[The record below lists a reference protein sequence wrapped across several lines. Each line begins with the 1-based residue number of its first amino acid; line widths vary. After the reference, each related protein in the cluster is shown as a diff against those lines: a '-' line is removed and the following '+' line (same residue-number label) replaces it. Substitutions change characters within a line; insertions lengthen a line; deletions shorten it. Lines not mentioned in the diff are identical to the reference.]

1 MLIKKRALV
10 PGPFSRSLFKTSD
23 QTKEYLIKQ
32 NNQWFSQGGLELV
45 IVFKQLIKMA
55 KLHIMV
61 VNSILLARVRVRFQ
75 QLTISKTSKCC
86 SIPMVLCVMVEQNI
100 HNIPSWN
107 IKGKF
112 CWDDFFVLD
121 KERTFSQ
128 K

>member
-10 PGPFSRSLFKTSD
+10 PGPFPRSLFKASD

-45 IVFKQLIKMA
+45 IVFEQLIKMA
-55 KLHIMV
+55 KLHIMF

-75 QLTISKTSKCC
+75 QLTISKTSKRCW
-86 SIPMVLCVMVEQNI
+86 IPMVLCVMVEQNI

-107 IKGKF
+107 IKRKF